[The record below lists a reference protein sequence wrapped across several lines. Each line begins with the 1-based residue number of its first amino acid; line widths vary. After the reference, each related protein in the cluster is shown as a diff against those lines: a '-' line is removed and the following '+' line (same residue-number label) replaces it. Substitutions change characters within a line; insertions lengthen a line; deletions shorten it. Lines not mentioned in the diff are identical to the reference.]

1 MVCICNISI
10 THHFVA
16 LQMQPTI
23 QKHANFKTLCQY
35 NISNIACT
43 NRTTVNVIFTF
54 AVTRPKYCRY
64 GLHVKHYI
72 INQSINQSRVTHICV
87 YAKSASQN
95 IRVIS
100 YQRIKSSN
108 IFIHLRLSVN
118 YDSVSFQTTVWTIP

>member
-1 MVCICNISI
+1 MEKAHII
-10 THHFVA
+10 H
-16 LQMQPTI
+16 
-23 QKHANFKTLCQY
+23 FKTLCQY
-35 NISNIACT
+35 NTCISNIACT

-54 AVTRPKYCRY
+54 AVIRPKYCRY
-64 GLHVKHYI
+64 GLKHYI
-72 INQSINQSRVTHICV
+72 VNQSINQSRVTHICI

-118 YDSVSFQTTVWTIP
+118 YDSVSIQTTVWTIP